1 MNRDPFGKHVKG
13 YYSGQTLSPEKL
25 QALMSA
31 EASEPEMA
39 GQSSSRQ
46 ITYWMER
53 WRFQRN
59 LSLVAGLLLMVVGTF
74 QLQSLM
80 APTIHSLPYRVAQ
93 EIALNH
99 NKQLANEFEV
109 TTFSKLAALMVKL
122 DFVPLVAKRV
132 EALGYHMTGGRY
144 CSIQGQLAAQVRLVG
159 AQEKGVTLYQTQ
171 LSEELATL
179 QENEYVVDGVKV
191 QLWLEDGRLFGLAES
206 ALTPAT

>member
-13 YYSGQTLSPEKL
+13 YYSSQTLSPEKL
-25 QALMSA
+25 QALMSIEAPEA
-31 EASEPEMA
+31 EAA
-39 GQSSSRQ
+39 GQLPSWQ

-59 LSLVAGLLLMVVGTF
+59 LSIAAGLLLLVVGTF

-80 APTIHSLPYRVAQ
+80 APAMGSLPYRVAQ

-109 TTFSKLAALMVKL
+109 TTFSKLAALMIKL
-122 DFVPLVAKRV
+122 DFVPYIAQRV
-132 EALGYHMTGGRY
+132 EVLDYLMTGGRY

-159 AQEKGVTLYQTQ
+159 EQEKDITLYQTQ
-171 LSEELATL
+171 LNEELATL
-179 QENEYVVDGVKV
+179 QESEYVVDGVNV
-191 QLWLEDGRLFGLAES
+191 QLWLENGRLFGLAKT
-206 ALTPAT
+206 AL